1 MDSLVCRCIAD
12 GQTQQ
17 AAQEKSVHVFCVA
30 FSRRLI
36 EGSTD
41 LALKVRRTSLADR
54 RLPYSSPLGEDPGTK
69 SDDFL
74 EKFQTAFNP
83 PTPHFWKI
91 ILQIFYNGYGRIY
104 ARRHR
109 PDSIS

>member
-30 FSRRLI
+30 FSRRLT

-54 RLPYSSPLGEDPGTK
+54 RLPYSSPLGKDPATI
-69 SDDFL
+69 SDEFL
-74 EKFQTAFNP
+74 EKFQTAFDP
-83 PTPHFWKI
+83 HPLPHFWKI
-91 ILQIFYNGYGRIY
+91 ILQFFL
-104 ARRHR
+104 
-109 PDSIS
+109 